1 MARFRGVKQ
10 IHFVGIGGIGMCGL
24 AELLLAQGYAVSG
37 SDLATG
43 ATVERLRRL
52 GASVAIGH
60 DAGHVGA
67 ADVVVVSSAVRRD
80 NPEVLAAHAR
90 GTPVIPRAEMLAEV
104 MRLKDGIAVAGT
116 HGKTTTTSLIAHLLA
131 AAGLDPTVVVGGR
144 VIGAGTSAS
153 ERPARPAGRH
163 REAGQLA
170 GSEPT
175 RGSGSRE
182 PSGES
187 ERTGARLGSG
197 PFLVA
202 EADESDGSFLHLSPV
217 VAVIT
222 NVEPEHLDHYGTAE
236 AMENAFAAFANRLPF
251 WGRAVLCIDDPGVQR
266 LLPRIARR
274 RTTYGFSAQAEWIA
288 HDVAPSG
295 TGSRFAVKRG
305 GEALG
310 TARVQIPG
318 RHNVANALAAL
329 AVAAELEVPFAQAA
343 DALASFAGVERRFE
357 LKGTA
362 RGVRVVDDYG
372 HHPTEIR
379 ATLAAA
385 REHHPGRLVV
395 VFQPHRYTR
404 TRDLFDDFSAA
415 FHEADLLVLTEIY
428 AASEPKLPGVEASA
442 LAAAIR
448 ERGHRDVRFVS
459 ELDAIAPS
467 LAPDLREGD
476 LVLTLGAGSITRLG
490 PQLLAELERRP

>member
-1 MARFRGVKQ
+1 MPRFRGVKQ

-24 AELLLAQGYAVSG
+24 AELLLAQGYGVSG
-37 SDLATG
+37 SDLASG

-52 GASVAIGH
+52 GARVAIGH
-60 DAGHVGA
+60 DSDHVGD

-80 NPEVLAAHAR
+80 NPELAAARAR
-90 GTPVIPRAEMLAEV
+90 GVPVIPRAEMLAEV

-144 VIGAGTSAS
+144 VIGSGAGPS
-153 ERPARPAGRH
+153 EQPAWQAAQH
-163 REAGQLA
+163 REAGQA
-170 GSEPT
+170 ARSEPQA
-175 RGSGSRE
+175 
-182 PSGES
+182 SGES
-187 ERTGARLGSG
+187 DRTGARLGKG

-222 NVEPEHLDHYGTAE
+222 NIEPEHLDHYGTADV
-236 AMENAFAAFANRLPF
+236 MENAFAAFANRLPF
-251 WGRAVLCIDDPGVQR
+251 WGRAVLCLDDPGVQR

-274 RTTYGFSAQAEWIA
+274 RTTYGLSEPADW
-288 HDVAPSG
+288 VARDLARDG
-295 TGSRFAVKRG
+295 AGSRFAVSRG
-305 GEALG
+305 GESLG
-310 TARVQIPG
+310 TARVRIPG

-329 AVAAELEVPFAQAA
+329 AVAAELEVPFPQAA

-372 HHPTEIR
+372 HHPTELR

-385 REHHPGRLVV
+385 REQHAGRIVV

-404 TRDLFDDFSAA
+404 TR
-415 FHEADLLVLTEIY
+415 
-428 AASEPKLPGVEASA
+428 
-442 LAAAIR
+442 
-448 ERGHRDVRFVS
+448 
-459 ELDAIAPS
+459 
-467 LAPDLREGD
+467 
-476 LVLTLGAGSITRLG
+476 
-490 PQLLAELERRP
+490 

>member
-1 MARFRGVKQ
+1 MARFRGVKR

-37 SDLATG
+37 TDLVSG

-60 DAGHVGA
+60 DAQHVGD
-67 ADVVVVSSAVRRD
+67 ADVVVVSSAVRRN
-80 NPEVLAAHAR
+80 NPELLAAEQRAI
-90 GTPVIPRAEMLAEV
+90 PVIPRAEMLAEV

-116 HGKTTTTSLIAHLLA
+116 HGKTTTTSLIAHILQV
-131 AAGLDPTVVVGGR
+131 AGLDPTVVVGGR
-144 VIGAGTSAS
+144 VMGSLTTAQRSVA
-153 ERPARPAGRH
+153 A
-163 REAGQLA
+163 REAASSPAPAQTA
-170 GSEPT
+170 QAARSEPK
-175 RGSGSRE
+175 
-182 PSGES
+182 PSEES
-187 ERTGARLGSG
+187 QRTGARLGQG
-197 PFLVA
+197 AFLVA

-236 AMENAFAAFANRLPF
+236 AMEAAFAAFANRLPF
-251 WGRAVLCIDDPGVQR
+251 WGRAVLCIDSPGVQR

-274 RTTYGFSAQAEWIA
+274 RTTYGFSAQADWTA
-288 HDVAPSG
+288 HEVARDG
-295 TGSRFAVKRG
+295 AGSRFSVKRA
-305 GEALG
+305 GEVLG
-310 TARVQIPG
+310 TARLAIPG

-329 AVAAELEVPFAQAA
+329 AVAAEVEVPFAQAA
-343 DALASFAGVERRFE
+343 AALASFAGVERRFE
-357 LKGTA
+357 DKGTV

-372 HHPTEIR
+372 HHPTEVR

-385 REHHPGRLVV
+385 REQHAGRLVV

-404 TRDLFDDFSAA
+404 TRDLFDDFAAA
-415 FHEADLLVLTEIY
+415 FHDADVLVLTEIY
-428 AASEPKLPGVEASA
+428 AAGEPKLAGVEAAA
-442 LAAAIR
+442 LAEAVR
-448 ERGHRDVRFVS
+448 QRGHRDVRFIA
-459 ELDAIAPS
+459 EQGAIAPA
-467 LAPDLREGD
+467 LASELRDGD